1 MGRGLRPRKLI
12 TVSPKPTN
20 HHPTFCVAAFAPK
33 LRRQAFLG
41 FVFVVFLIFGNA
53 QLRLYAGQ
61 NVPPP
66 HNLEKETDTVVSVFS
81 FFLLYVHKD
90 LRKCNG
96 CHLDSG
102 RCGENVTCFGPFSF
116 VVWSDSGWLLSSL
129 NCFK

>member
-33 LRRQAFLG
+33 LRRQAFFG

-66 HNLEKETDTVVSVFS
+66 TTWKKKLILLFQCFL
-81 FFLLYVHKD
+81 FFFCMYT
-90 LRKCNG
+90 RI
-96 CHLDSG
+96 
-102 RCGENVTCFGPFSF
+102 
-116 VVWSDSGWLLSSL
+116 
-129 NCFK
+129 

>member
-33 LRRQAFLG
+33 LRRQAF
-41 FVFVVFLIFGNA
+41 FWFCFCCFSNFRKCTTSSV
-53 QLRLYAGQ
+53 RWPKCT
-61 NVPPP
+61 PPP
-66 HNLEKETDTVVSVFS
+66 PTTWKKKLILLFQCFL

-116 VVWSDSGWLLSSL
+116 VLWSDSGRLRCRL
-129 NCFK
+129 